1 MKAMS
6 LLKYYMTTCAFRT
19 PHVCFAEMTQNTDDI
34 TVAMLLNSACHGRF
48 LTNYIWIYI
57 NIDVKCILRECC
69 EHLFKLLSFPTYF
82 TEVVQ
87 INYRNQFDSFFMLLL
102 ILNCMES
109 VRIRCIFWSI
119 FPHIWTEYKGL

>member
-6 LLKYYMTTCAFRT
+6 LPKYYMTTCAFRT

-82 TEVVQ
+82 TEVVS
-87 INYRNQFDSFFMLLL
+87 NKLPK
-102 ILNCMES
+102 
-109 VRIRCIFWSI
+109 SI
-119 FPHIWTEYKGL
+119 